1 MTDLNILVSE
11 DSPIYMVFATWIN
24 DVGEIVGFGV
34 DKKTDEV
41 HAFLAQ
47 PASAVP
53 AASMAAAKV
62 LLSAH
67 VRQLL
72 ELKVGT
78 GRHRKQPVRAR

>member
-1 MTDLNILVSE
+1 MTDLNILVPE

-47 PASAVP
+47 PASAAP
-53 AASMAAAKV
+53 ATGMAAPKV

-72 ELKVGT
+72 EPKLST
-78 GRHRKQPVRAR
+78 GGHRIQPVRAR